1 MTQKEFNSTV
11 SEMFGNNF
19 FVELKEYIFD
29 RNYNDYLN
37 NYILKDCTRE
47 DIIYA
52 LHDPKQLEA
61 NYEKIDIN
69 SFADFLS
76 YIENDSVFS
85 FEISIKV
92 LKILYLIEKISSA
105 KYKDNYF
112 EIKISAQNIISDFY
126 DKEII
131 GKLAT
136 TKLENLF
143 SKYRELNQF
152 IVFEHTDNIM
162 LIKNRILLFVFDY
175 ITTYLKT
182 LALNL
187 RLNMGNLLEVY
198 KLEAKLAL
206 NSIDEDLNKDI
217 VKSIKE
223 IQMFRYKK
231 EKGRKSRNL
240 NISRE
245 DWFYTIRQLRD
256 ILNEHKK
263 LINEIID
270 KKVDKLKK
278 ENDFNTII
286 KDYDYTTSKILSIY
300 FHEKLNNETINV
312 KDCIYKF
319 IDEEYELGFI
329 KDNDFYAGLDNM
341 KHCIR
346 RHLKKDKI

>member
-1 MTQKEFNSTV
+1 MTQEKFNYTV
-11 SEMFGNNF
+11 GEMFGENF
-19 FVELKEYIFD
+19 FAEFKKYIFN

-47 DIIYA
+47 DIMYA
-52 LHDPKQLEA
+52 LHNPKQTEP

-69 SFADFLS
+69 SFTDFLS
-76 YIENDSVFS
+76 YIENDSAFS
-85 FEISIKV
+85 FEISMKI
-92 LKILYLIEKISSA
+92 LNILYLIEKISGA
-105 KYKDNYF
+105 KCKDNYF
-112 EIKISAQNIISDFY
+112 EVKIAAQNIISDFY
-126 DKEII
+126 DKEILET
-131 GKLAT
+131 LAE

-143 SKYRELNQF
+143 SKYREQNQF
-152 IVFEHTDNIM
+152 IGFEQTDNIM
-162 LIKNRILLFVFDY
+162 ILKNRILLFVFNY
-175 ITTYLKT
+175 IITYLKT
-182 LALNL
+182 LAINL

-223 IQMFRYKK
+223 IQMFSYKK

-240 NISRE
+240 NISSE
-245 DWFYTIRQLRD
+245 EWFYVTEQLRD
-256 ILNEHKK
+256 ILNKHKK

-270 KKVDKLKK
+270 KKVDKSKK

-286 KDYDYTTSKILSIY
+286 KDYDYMTSKILSIY
-300 FHEKLNNETINV
+300 FYEKLNNETINV
-312 KDCIYKF
+312 EDCIYKF

-329 KDNDFYAGLDNM
+329 KDNEFDTGLDNM